1 MASGSGFGVTLS
13 QYSLSFNSSTSLFP
27 ACRASVSSRQPRPSS
42 RIRYRIDSGR
52 WLGLRHLSVGSQRF
66 DSFSSRCSITNT
78 DVHFNRVATDNE
90 VQEESSVAEP
100 GCSGCSVPIVDMLE
114 TESLSLLTEDT
125 YVDCLLTT
133 LPVLSKEE
141 QHTLAATPAHP
152 MGLYALYASCLAG
165 NLVEQFWNFS
175 WPSAIA
181 LIYPSLLPVA
191 FMGFFSKLAIIA
203 GGPLVGTLMDHFPRV
218 PAYNCLNIIQAAA
231 QLLSAALIIYAHS
244 VPPSVSSLLHR
255 PWFIVLVLAGA
266 VERLSGVA
274 LGVAMERDWVV
285 LLAGVNRPIALA
297 QANAV
302 LNRIDLLCEIA
313 GASLFGILLSNY
325 DPVTCLK
332 FSGGLMVWSL
342 PFAIVLTCLT
352 NKLSS
357 GVLDRPKCSQTCCR
371 MSTEVS
377 LFDTNDIVDKGVAA
391 IKLGWKEYM
400 QQPVLPASLAYVLLY
415 FNVVL
420 TPGSLMTAFL
430 TQSGLNPSIIGGFS
444 GLCAF
449 MGVAATFV
457 SASLVRRLGILRAG
471 AAGLIFQASLLTVA
485 VAVYC
490 SGSSSQQSPLLF
502 FLCLIVLSRLGHM
515 SYDVVAAQIL
525 QTGIPSS
532 KANIIGTTEVAVAS
546 LAEFTMWGIAIIAN
560 DVSHFG
566 FLAVLSLLS
575 VVGAAWMFCRWLLN
589 PSDEQ
594 RSLFSFDARFTF
606 YGPGAKAVIRNQN
619 QDMIARPF
627 TMPTCTVR
635 YILLLMVTVHTFSW
649 LESVARLC
657 IISHID
663 TD

>member
-78 DVHFNRVATDNE
+78 DVHFNHVATDNE

-218 PAYNCLNIIQAAA
+218 LAYNCLNIIQAAA

-244 VPPSVSSLLHR
+244 VPPSVSSLIHR

-342 PFAIVLTCLT
+342 PFAIVLACLT

-371 MSTEVS
+371 TSTEVS
-377 LFDTNDIVDKGVAA
+377 LFDTNDIVDRGVAA
-391 IKLGWKEYM
+391 IKLGWEPCALGTTYD
-400 QQPVLPASLAYVLLY
+400 L
-415 FNVVL
+415 L

-457 SASLVRRLGILRAG
+457 SASLVRRLGILKAG

-594 RSLFSFDARFTF
+594 RSLFSFDARC
-606 YGPGAKAVIRNQN
+606 Q
-619 QDMIARPF
+619 
-627 TMPTCTVR
+627 
-635 YILLLMVTVHTFSW
+635 
-649 LESVARLC
+649 
-657 IISHID
+657 
-663 TD
+663 

>member
-1 MASGSGFGVTLS
+1 MALAFGSTVTLS
-13 QYSLSFNSSTSLFP
+13 QYSLNFSSFNSSRFRHRI
-27 ACRASVSSRQPRPSS
+27 ASRQ
-42 RIRYRIDSGR
+42 
-52 WLGLRHLSVGSQRF
+52 WLNLNHLYVGSHRF
-66 DSFSSRCSITNT
+66 GGITSRCSITNT
-78 DVHFNRVATDNE
+78 DVHFNHVATENE
-90 VQEESSVAEP
+90 TQEESSAVGTE
-100 GCSGCSVPIVDMLE
+100 CLVPIVHLTSNILE
-114 TESLSLLTEDT
+114 TESLSSLTEDT
-125 YVDCLLTT
+125 YVDSLLIT

-165 NLVEQFWNFS
+165 NLVEQFWNFA

-191 FMGFFSKLAIIA
+191 LMGFVSKLAIIA
-203 GGPLVGTLMDHFPRV
+203 GGPIVGTLMDHFPRV
-218 PAYNCLNIIQAAA
+218 PAYNCLNIIQAAT
-231 QLLSAALIIYAHS
+231 QLLSATMIIHAHS
-244 VPPSVSSLLHR
+244 VPVSASSLLLR
-255 PWFIVLVLAGA
+255 PWFIVLVLSGA

-285 LLAGVNRPIALA
+285 QLAGVNRPIALA
-297 QANAV
+297 QANAI
-302 LNRIDLLCEIA
+302 LSRIDLLCEIA
-313 GASLFGILLSNY
+313 GASLFGILISKY

-332 FSGGLMVWSL
+332 FATGLMAWSL

-371 MSTEVS
+371 TFTEGP
-377 LFDTNDIVDKGVAA
+377 LLDTNNIVDKGVDA
-391 IKLGWKEYM
+391 IKLGWKEYL

-420 TPGSLMTAFL
+420 TPGSLMTAYL

-457 SASLVRRLGILRAG
+457 SASLVKRLGILKAG
-471 AAGLIFQASLLTVA
+471 AAGLIIQASLLTVA

-490 SGSSSQQSPLLF
+490 SRSPSQQSPLLF

-525 QTGIPSS
+525 QTGIPPS
-532 KANIIGTTEVAVAS
+532 KVNIIGTTEVAVAS
-546 LAEFTMWGIAIIAN
+546 LAESAMLGVAIIAN

-566 FLAVLSLLS
+566 FLATLSLLS

-589 PSDEQ
+589 PTDEQ
-594 RSLFSFDARFTF
+594 RSLFSFDAR
-606 YGPGAKAVIRNQN
+606 
-619 QDMIARPF
+619 
-627 TMPTCTVR
+627 C
-635 YILLLMVTVHTFSW
+635 
-649 LESVARLC
+649 
-657 IISHID
+657 
-663 TD
+663 

>member
-371 MSTEVS
+371 TSTEVS

-430 TQSGLNPSIIGGFS
+430 TQSG
-444 GLCAF
+444 
-449 MGVAATFV
+449 
-457 SASLVRRLGILRAG
+457 

-502 FLCLIVLSRLGHM
+502 FLCLIEISVVTAACQLVIKANVSIVVADAPLAIICTRENIGEQVLSRLGHM

-594 RSLFSFDARFTF
+594 RSLFSFDARC
-606 YGPGAKAVIRNQN
+606 Q
-619 QDMIARPF
+619 
-627 TMPTCTVR
+627 
-635 YILLLMVTVHTFSW
+635 
-649 LESVARLC
+649 
-657 IISHID
+657 
-663 TD
+663 